1 MRSIT
6 HTNLWNKRRRNER
19 EKPYTE
25 ENTCL
30 AKPTIPSNQTIDRL
44 RAQVRSPRFNTC
56 AIYLCM
62 YTVRVRRANSPR
74 RRFDSEIFTVR
85 QLTCVP
91 HSRFLRYC
99 YSGWRCYFI
108 RWHGVDCCLRG
119 DEMIFMRNVRKAWRV
134 SNHLVGCFGLFGWI
148 KYLMFLFWLNVLKV
162 FTALWVIH
170 KFALIARARFSATC
184 IPLYYLHCAKS
195 ECMSHT
201 SVLK

>member
-30 AKPTIPSNQTIDRL
+30 AKPAIPSNQTIDRL

-99 YSGWRCYFI
+99 YTAVD
-108 RWHGVDCCLRG
+108 GVISLG
-119 DEMIFMRNVRKAWRV
+119 DAEWIAVCAGMKWFLCEMFGKLDECPIIWSVV
-134 SNHLVGCFGLFGWI
+134 SVYLVG
-148 KYLMFLFWLNVLKV
+148 
-162 FTALWVIH
+162 
-170 KFALIARARFSATC
+170 
-184 IPLYYLHCAKS
+184 
-195 ECMSHT
+195 
-201 SVLK
+201 